1 MHGWWMKWRV
11 RVWVDVFVQSGW
23 QHSVQSRLPSSTLPP
38 DFLVL
43 SLNTSTMAEVTQ
55 DQDTISLPS
64 PGPGFVSGLR
74 CHNQQDNWAQPEPSP
89 SLHSLYLYLSDSLCR
104 SHSTGFR
111 SSCWGRKRWDPPLCL
126 YKVAIFLFPPHP
138 PPEMTDKPF
147 PIRATASGRCRQL
160 MAVYFGLLHV
170 LPAFKSLFPPPSF
183 PSSSVGG
190 SPTVIRNL
198 QTRVQIDL
206 QGCCCKIFAHC
217 APRPRLAAAHA
228 AYLWI

>member
-1 MHGWWMKWRV
+1 MSLSSLDGSIVSSHGSRAPPFLLISWFSVWTPLQWR
-11 RVWVDVFVQSGW
+11 GY
-23 QHSVQSRLPSSTLPP
+23 
-38 DFLVL
+38 
-43 SLNTSTMAEVTQ
+43 Q
-55 DQDTISLPS
+55 DQDTSSLHHHD
-64 PGPGFVSGLR
+64 PGFVSSLR
-74 CHNQQDNWAQPEPSP
+74 CHNQQDNWAQPHSP
-89 SLHSLYLYLSDSLCR
+89 HSLYLSDSLCC
-104 SHSTGFR
+104 SHSTSFR
-111 SSCWGRKRWDPPLCL
+111 WSWWGRKRWDPPLCL

-183 PSSSVGG
+183 PSSVCC

-198 QTRVQIDL
+198 QTRLQIDL

-217 APRPRLAAAHA
+217 APRPRLAAAPA

>member
-1 MHGWWMKWRV
+1 MILAL
-11 RVWVDVFVQSGW
+11 
-23 QHSVQSRLPSSTLPP
+23 SRLSGVT
-38 DFLVL
+38 
-43 SLNTSTMAEVTQ
+43 TSR
-55 DQDTISLPS
+55 II
-64 PGPGFVSGLR
+64 
-74 CHNQQDNWAQPEPSP
+74 EPSP
-89 SLHSLYLYLSDSLCR
+89 ATLSTLSLSVRFFVLFSFNQFPLGLAGQEEMR
-104 SHSTGFR
+104 S
-111 SSCWGRKRWDPPLCL
+111 PLCL

-183 PSSSVGG
+183 PSSVCC

-198 QTRVQIDL
+198 QTRLQIDL

-217 APRPRLAAAHA
+217 APRPRLVAAHA
-228 AYLWI
+228 AYLWIQISEQQFHSARGRV